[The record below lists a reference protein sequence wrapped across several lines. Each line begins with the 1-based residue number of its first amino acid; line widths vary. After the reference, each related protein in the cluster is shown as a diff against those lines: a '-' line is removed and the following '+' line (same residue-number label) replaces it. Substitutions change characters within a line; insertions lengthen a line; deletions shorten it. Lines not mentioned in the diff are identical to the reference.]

1 MRRSI
6 LFLAGFFFMLAS
18 AFAQKEDPIVMTIN
32 GQPILRSEFEY
43 SYNKNNSEGVIDK
56 KSVNE
61 YVDLFINYKLKVMAA
76 KDAKLDTTSAFNKE
90 FATYRDQQIRPA
102 MINNADVEKRA
113 LEIYREAQM
122 RVNANGGLVKPC
134 HILIGLRQTA
144 TSDQKKMAQQRADS
158 IYNALI
164 KGADFAGLAKKISDD
179 KSSAVNGGELPWVEK
194 GQTLKEFD
202 EAIFSM
208 KKGELSKPFLSAAG
222 YHIVLLKDKQDFFP
236 FDSLKNDIM
245 RFINQRGIREQIIN
259 QKIDEKAKESGPD
272 MTPAIVLAQKQKE
285 LEAQDPN
292 LKYLI
297 QEYHDGLLLFDMSN
311 RVVWQKAQEDKQALE
326 RYFKKHKKQYKWE
339 EPRFKGI
346 AYYTKNKN
354 DVELVKKV
362 VKRIPFEQWDQKLYA
377 TFNNDSILRVKVEK
391 GIFKAGDNTLVDK
404 DIFKKAVQVNEIAGY
419 PYTGIFGKKLKTPQ
433 DYQDV
438 SAQVVA
444 DYQDVLEK
452 EWVSQLR
459 KQYTVVI
466 NRDILSTV
474 NNH

>member
-1 MRRSI
+1 M
-6 LFLAGFFFMLAS
+6 AAFFFVLAS
-18 AFAQKEDPIVMTIN
+18 AFAQKEDPVVMTIN
-32 GQPILRSEFEY
+32 GQPIHRSEFEY

-56 KSVNE
+56 KSVSE

-76 KDAKLDTTSAFNKE
+76 KDAKLDTASAFNKE
-90 FATYRDQQIRPA
+90 FATYRDQQVRPA
-102 MINNADVEKRA
+102 MINDADVEKRA

-144 TSDQKKMAQQRADS
+144 TLDQKKMAQQRADS

-285 LEAQDPN
+285 FSLQPFSPTRHHF
-292 LKYLI
+292 YFW
-297 QEYHDGLLLFDMSN
+297 YN
-311 RVVWQKAQEDKQALE
+311 R
-326 RYFKKHKKQYKWE
+326 QY
-339 EPRFKGI
+339 P
-346 AYYTKNKN
+346 
-354 DVELVKKV
+354 
-362 VKRIPFEQWDQKLYA
+362 
-377 TFNNDSILRVKVEK
+377 
-391 GIFKAGDNTLVDK
+391 
-404 DIFKKAVQVNEIAGY
+404 
-419 PYTGIFGKKLKTPQ
+419 
-433 DYQDV
+433 
-438 SAQVVA
+438 
-444 DYQDVLEK
+444 
-452 EWVSQLR
+452 
-459 KQYTVVI
+459 
-466 NRDILSTV
+466 
-474 NNH
+474 